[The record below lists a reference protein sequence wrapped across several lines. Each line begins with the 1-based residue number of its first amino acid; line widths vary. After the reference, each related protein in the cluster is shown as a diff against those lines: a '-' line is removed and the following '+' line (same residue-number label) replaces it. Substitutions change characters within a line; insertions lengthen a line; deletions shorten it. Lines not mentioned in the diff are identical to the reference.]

1 MGIYLL
7 IIGTH
12 DVFFRDQYNRFAL
25 KWMDS
30 WTCQAAGIIAL
41 VSSEVSVLILTC
53 MSFECC
59 LKIIFPYLPF
69 TLTQKS
75 RFIILFMV
83 WMTGVITAV
92 IPFSSRPIFGDSFYG
107 SNGVCFPL
115 HIHDPFQLG
124 WQYSAF
130 IFIGV
135 NMIALVT
142 IMVCNFGISFSLH
155 RTKSSVPILC
165 SQEAIT
171 QRLFAITF
179 VNTLCWIPVIT
190 IKIIA
195 LADGHC
201 PGKQFLVCKRCLKMH
216 QSFKQISIRS

>member
-12 DVFFRDQYNRFAL
+12 DVFFRDQYNRFSL

-30 WTCQAAGIIAL
+30 WICQATGILAL

-53 MSFECC
+53 MTFECC
-59 LKIIFPYLPF
+59 LKISFPYFPF
-69 TLTQKS
+69 ALTRKS
-75 RFIILFMV
+75 RFVILFML
-83 WMTGVITAV
+83 WMTGVITAA
-92 IPFSSRPIFGDSFYG
+92 IPFSSRPIFGEAFYG

-115 HIHDPFQLG
+115 HIHEPFQLG

-130 IFIGV
+130 VFIGV
-135 NMIALVT
+135 NMMGLVT
-142 IMVCNFGISFSLH
+142 MMVCNSGICFSLH
-155 RTKSSVPILC
+155 RTKSAVPKLS
-165 SQEAIT
+165 SQDTIT
-171 QRLFAITF
+171 KRLFAITL
-179 VNTLCWIPVIT
+179 VNTLCWIPVIA

-201 PGKQFLVCKRCLKMH
+201 PGK
-216 QSFKQISIRS
+216 